1 MQDIKT
7 NPQATSSD
15 REEKSF
21 QFKNRIRRQYNPDDT
36 NIAKLFLMIREHKTG
51 NPELDKTN
59 AIKELLAQVE
69 NINDIDLN
77 DGGNTPLHV
86 AVSKEHQDIV
96 ELLLNVSGI
105 DQNIKNNQG
114 KTPLDIAKQS
124 NKEKIIETLE
134 EHLTESSNQAER
146 LSAQEKEVHEKLRKF
161 VEDFVFIYERSLSE
175 YYERLENQIGKPGK
189 WAEFANKIMDIGKSG
204 TEDIKIKAFSLIG
217 IKVLQEAIFSIGS
230 SYNRA
235 ELALL
240 HSE

>member
-1 MQDIKT
+1 M
-7 NPQATSSD
+7 
-15 REEKSF
+15 
-21 QFKNRIRRQYNPDDT
+21 
-36 NIAKLFLMIREHKTG
+36 
-51 NPELDKTN
+51 
-59 AIKELLAQVE
+59 
-69 NINDIDLN
+69 
-77 DGGNTPLHV
+77 
-86 AVSKEHQDIV
+86 
-96 ELLLNVSGI
+96 SGI

-146 LSAQEKEVHEKLRKF
+146 LSAQGKEVHEKLRKF

-240 HSE
+240 NSE

>member
-21 QFKNRIRRQYNPDDT
+21 QFKKRIRRQYNPDDT

-51 NPELDKTN
+51 NP
-59 AIKELLAQVE
+59 AQVE

-146 LSAQEKEVHEKLRKF
+146 LSAQGKEVHEKLRKF

-240 HSE
+240 NSE